1 MNFELLA
8 PAVDNSIGVFG
19 RLEESGSISTK
30 IVTWVMNAY
39 SRRPVCKESK
49 GFSAAIEEKFGW
61 LWESQLQA

>member
-30 IVTWVMNAY
+30 IVIWVMGCILAKT
-39 SRRPVCKESK
+39 SMQRVK
-49 GFSAAIEEKFGW
+49 GVLRSH
-61 LWESQLQA
+61 